1 MAEKKTATLAE
12 STARKIIDYIIS
24 KKMMPGDKLPT
35 EAEFLK
41 QWDISRSTL
50 REGFKL
56 LTARNILEIRQGSGT
71 FISPK
76 RGIPDDP
83 LGLTF
88 IYDDNKL
95 VLDMLDVRLI
105 FEPQVAALAAVYATP
120 EQKKAIAEQANE
132 LERCIANG
140 ESYAAADSRFHRLIA
155 EASGNRLVA
164 DMTVAIRASLRKPIL
179 DAIRGVADWPALSG
193 ALQAEHHAIFAAIEQ
208 HDGPLAADL
217 TERHIRAAYEALPA
231 LRDD

>member
-71 FISPK
+71 FVSPK

-105 FEPQVAALAAVYATP
+105 FEPQVAALAAVYASP
-120 EQKKAIAEQANE
+120 EQKKAIAEQADE

-140 ESYAAADSRFHRLIA
+140 KSYAAADSRFHRLIA
-155 EASGNRLVA
+155 EASGNRIIGNLNYILNSSVA
-164 DMTVAIRASLRKPIL
+164 KNIEITMDAQRESNTICYHRKITKAILQGNVNNARHFMSMHLNFLREFVLEKI
-179 DAIRGVADWPALSG
+179 D
-193 ALQAEHHAIFAAIEQ
+193 Q
-208 HDGPLAADL
+208 
-217 TERHIRAAYEALPA
+217 TN
-231 LRDD
+231 